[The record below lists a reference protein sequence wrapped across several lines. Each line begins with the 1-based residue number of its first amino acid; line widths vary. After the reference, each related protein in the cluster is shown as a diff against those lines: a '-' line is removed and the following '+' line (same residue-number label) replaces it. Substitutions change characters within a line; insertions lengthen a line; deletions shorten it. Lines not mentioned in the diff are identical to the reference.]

1 LDLSPRRV
9 TRDSARCRPFGL
21 VSQLV
26 GTAKEAMAGATA
38 SEPALPLAPGARVL
52 LAMGR
57 ERQRAHGQDG
67 LHGWLLAV
75 LERHGP
81 LVAAISPGTDVEAL
95 RQRLAAAVGQ
105 GNDGPPLAEVD
116 LVERAARHAASR
128 GRAIVSEIDIAAV
141 LLTVFGERVTPAQA
155 LGKLRRTADG
165 PPPSSAPASSAAAA
179 PEPAVPSTVAWQARA
194 TDPTPVLD
202 RFGRDLTRQAA
213 AGELV
218 ALVGRERELERIIET
233 LCRRQK
239 RNPILLGAAGT
250 GKTAIVEGLALRI
263 VHGAVPATLRGV
275 RIVQLQPSSLVAG
288 AGIVGEIETRL
299 KGILEEARQ
308 DGIVLF
314 IDEVH
319 AIVGTGGMRG
329 TGDLASLLKPALARG
344 EIACIAATT
353 DDEYRR
359 FIEDDAALERRF
371 NPVVIDE
378 LDRAAT
384 LAVLG
389 AHRDD
394 LRRLRSID
402 VDDAVLRWLVDF
414 AAEALPN
421 RRFPDKAVDLLEQ
434 CVASA
439 VVAGRESV
447 DRPAAEDVARRMAGV
462 PLGIA
467 ERLATLEHE
476 LLARALADE
485 GSAGAIVRRL
495 GITMRGLDR
504 RMHRANAIL
513 VTAGP
518 AVDRVREL
526 AETMAATLF
535 GSQDRVV
542 TLDLGRMTSPHDV
555 AMLVGAPPGYVGYS
569 DRLPIHRIAATPWS
583 VVVCQGV
590 ESAHPDIR
598 DVLAEALED
607 GIFVDGSGRRIALA
621 DTIVVLT
628 AGTVETARPLGFR
641 AAPAAS
647 EASGPTPAGEPA
659 PAVRAARPD
668 LQRQL
673 GPRLAALVDV
683 VLAEAP
689 AVADSGAA
697 RVLADLTARFAQ
709 AGLALEFGPA
719 MTAWLVDRT
728 GPSGDLEAV
737 ADRDL
742 LPLLAGLLDDRAA
755 APRTVVVEPG
765 PEGRPVVRPS
775 ESTATAPVTRA
786 RS

>member
-1 LDLSPRRV
+1 MDLSSRQV
-9 TRDSARCRPFGL
+9 TRDSGRCRPVGL
-21 VSQLV
+21 VSQLM
-26 GTAKEAMAGATA
+26 GTAKEAMAGPTA

-57 ERQRAHGQDG
+57 ERQRGRGHDGQ
-67 LHGWLLAV
+67 HGWLLAV
-75 LERHGP
+75 VERHGP
-81 LVAAISPGTDVEAL
+81 LVAAISPETDVEAL
-95 RQRLAAAVGQ
+95 RQRLAAAVGA
-105 GNDGPPLAEVD
+105 GVGGPPLAEAD
-116 LVERAARHAASR
+116 LVERAVTHAASR
-128 GRAIVSEIDIAAV
+128 GRPVVSEIDIAAV
-141 LLTVFGERVTPAQA
+141 LLTAAGERVTPAQA
-155 LGKLRRTADG
+155 LGKLRRPSGG
-165 PPPSSAPASSAAAA
+165 PAPVA
-179 PEPAVPSTVAWQARA
+179 AVPDTVAPPTTPAAVAWQPRA
-194 TDPTPVLD
+194 KEPTPVLD

-378 LDRAAT
+378 LDRATT

-439 VVAGRESV
+439 VVAGRGSV

-476 LLARALADE
+476 LLARALAGE
-485 GSAGAIVRRL
+485 AAAGEIVRRL

-504 RMHRANAIL
+504 RLHRPNAIL
-513 VTAGP
+513 AAAGP
-518 AVDRVREL
+518 AAERVREL

-590 ESAHPDIR
+590 ETAHPDIR

-607 GIFVDGSGRRIALA
+607 GIFVDGSGRRIVLA

-628 AGTVETARPLGFR
+628 AGTVEAARPLGFR
-641 AAPAAS
+641 TAPTAS
-647 EASGPTPAGEPA
+647 QGGGPTPAIEPA
-659 PAVRAARPD
+659 PAARASKPD

-765 PEGRPVVRPS
+765 PEGRPVVRPA
-775 ESTATAPVTRA
+775 ESTATAPATRT